1 MSRTIH
7 VYCDESC
14 HLENDRQ
21 RAMVL
26 GALWCPANRRK
37 FLARRVKEL
46 RHTHDIGVNFEV
58 KWGKVSLGKL
68 GFYRDLIDLFFDE
81 SLLGFR
87 GLVVPKKDDLN
98 HDAFNQSHDDFYY
111 KMWYLLLNPLIDPR
125 RDYRVFLDQ
134 KDTRGAERLRKLHDV
149 LCNKNDDFDKSII
162 KSVELV
168 QSSDLVLLQLTD
180 LLIGALSYLH
190 RDLSRSPAKKELVLH
205 LRNRS
210 GLSLQKS
217 TLLKEGKF
225 NLFIWRAQE

>member
-1 MSRTIH
+1 MPRTIH

-37 FLARRVKEL
+37 FLARRVKAL
-46 RHTHDIGVNFEV
+46 RHAHGVGVNFEI
-58 KWGKVSLGKL
+58 KWVKVSSGKL

-81 SLLGFR
+81 PLLGFR
-87 GLVVPKKDDLN
+87 GLVVPNKARLR
-98 HDAFNQSHDDFYY
+98 HEEFSQSHDEFYY
-111 KMWYLLLNPLIDPR
+111 KMWYFLLK
-125 RDYRVFLDQ
+125 VFLDQ
-134 KDTRGAERLRKLHDV
+134 KDTRGGERLRKLHDV
-149 LCNKNDDFDKSII
+149 LCSKNDDFDKSII
-162 KSVELV
+162 NSVELI
-168 QSSDLVLLQLTD
+168 QSSDLVLLQLAD

-190 RDLSRSPAKKELVLH
+190 RRLSLSPAEKIIISPAKKELVDH
-205 LRNRS
+205 LRKRS

-225 NLFIWRAQE
+225 NLFIWRPQE